1 MLLRLREQV
10 GSYDYPKHQARSAQD
25 ANLQMMKETTAL
37 VQALIHKH
45 RQAVLAVCEND
56 VPYTAM
62 ASYAWHA
69 GGVLIHLSNLSAH
82 KRVLMANPQCSLLIA
97 EPDDGRAEVM
107 SLARLTLN
115 GSAIKLDKA
124 GEVYAAAQTAYLTK
138 LPSSEIMF
146 ELPDFDLFHIV
157 PASGRF
163 IGGFGRIYNLDPDDL
178 KQL

>member
-1 MLLRLREQV
+1 
-10 GSYDYPKHQARSAQD
+10 
-25 ANLQMMKETTAL
+25 MKDTTAL
-37 VQALIHKH
+37 AQALLHHH
-45 RQAVLAVCEND
+45 RQLTLAVCEND

-69 GGVLIHLSNLSAH
+69 GGILIHLSNLSAH
-82 KRVLMANPQCSLLIA
+82 KRVLMANPQCSLLMA

-124 GEVYAAAQTAYLTK
+124 GEAYAAAQTAYLAK

-146 ELPDFDLFHIV
+146 GLPDFDLFHIV
-157 PASGRF
+157 PTSARY
-163 IGGFGRIYNLDPDDL
+163 IGGFGRIFNLSADDL
-178 KQL
+178 KRL